1 MSLDHIEGLLREGE
15 ILIIVPPFAAVN
27 RPSLPAHLL
36 QACAL
41 AAGFRV
47 SVLYANLLLAA
58 EIGVALY
65 ASVSEAPPHA
75 MVGERFFARS
85 AHGLP
90 PFGEPEGTELA
101 SHTFFAQARIK
112 ESSPVL
118 REVHLHDTGFGAL
131 PSPTLGI
138 DLPELARFEARAG
151 LFADAIALAVARRP
165 FKVVGAT
172 TTFEQTNASL
182 ALLQRIKRARPAV
195 VTILGGA
202 NCEGEMAEGIA
213 SLDPSVD
220 HIFSG
225 ESDITFPAF
234 LSALFSSGARS
245 GARPEGR
252 IVKGAPV
259 RDLDA
264 IPTPDFTEYFEQRSS
279 IFPASPSLSSG
290 EALGPTRLPYETSRG
305 CWWGQKHHCTF
316 CGLNGEGMAFREKSA
331 ERVFADLTSLA
342 AAHETRRFCM
352 TDNIMPRG
360 YFKSLLPRLAASP
373 SPVELFYEQK
383 ANLSLDDVLTLKRAG
398 VTSIQPGIEALS
410 SALLRRMDKGVLARQ
425 NLVLLRDAR
434 AAGLD
439 LQWNLLWGFPGDE
452 AESYADTLALLP
464 LLHHL
469 QPPSCFLHLSID
481 RFSPYF
487 QRPEAYGIQNLRPH
501 PAYRAAFPAHT
512 AIDQLAYYFVGDY
525 ASSGYRRL
533 DLIRRIEEE
542 LSAWRARWAPSAG
555 AGPTRP
561 TPPTLRV
568 SPLGEHYLVLDT
580 RGLPGTEETMVLER
594 EEAASALRAAPYVE
608 TAAITL
614 AIERR
619 IGVVVDGFYVPLATA
634 SPPLLQ
640 ALEREGRG
648 SSTWERAAL
657 PEDGDGRGLRL
668 PVIPETGTPR

>member
-1 MSLDHIEGLLREGE
+1 MSLDCLEGLLLDGE

-41 AAGFRV
+41 ASGFRV

-58 EIGVALY
+58 EIGVGLY
-65 ASVSEAPPHA
+65 SAVSNAPPHA

-90 PFGEPEGTELA
+90 PFGEPDG
-101 SHTFFAQARIK
+101 
-112 ESSPVL
+112 P
-118 REVHLHDTGFGAL
+118 AL
-131 PSPTLGI
+131 TLDI
-138 DLPELARFEARAG
+138 DLPALVRVEPRAVPFAEAVA
-151 LFADAIALAVARRP
+151 AAVARRP

-182 ALLQRIKRARPAV
+182 ALLQRIKRARPEI

-202 NCEGEMAEGIA
+202 NCEGEMAKGIA
-213 SLDPSVD
+213 SLDPSIDQID

-225 ESDITFPAF
+225 ESDVTFPAF
-234 LSALFSSGARS
+234 LTALAEGT
-245 GARPEGR
+245 RPPGR
-252 IVKGAPV
+252 IVTGAPLA
-259 RDLDA
+259 DLDA
-264 IPTPDFTEYFEQRSS
+264 LPTPDFTEYFEQRAN
-279 IFPASPSLSSG
+279 IFPASSRGSF
-290 EALGPTRLPYETSRG
+290 EAAVGPTRLPYESSRG

-316 CGLNGEGMAFREKSA
+316 CGLNGEGMAFREKSP
-331 ERVFADLTSLA
+331 ERVFADLAALA
-342 AAHETRRFCM
+342 RAHGTARFCM

-360 YFKSLLPRLAASP
+360 YFKTLLPRLAASP

-398 VTSIQPGIEALS
+398 VHSIQPGIEALS

-439 LQWNLLWGFPGDE
+439 LQWNLLWGFPGDLAEDYE
-452 AESYADTLALLP
+452 ATLALLP

-469 QPPSCFLHLSID
+469 KPPDSLLHLSVD

-487 QRPEAYGIQNLRPH
+487 QRPEAYGIQNIRPH

-512 AIDQLAYYFVGDY
+512 ALDQIAYYFVGDY
-525 ASSGYRRL
+525 ASSAYRRR
-533 DLIRRIEEE
+533 DLIGRIEQE
-542 LSAWRARWAPSAG
+542 LGAWRARWAPSAG
-555 AGPTRP
+555 APPTPP

-568 SPLGEHYLVLDT
+568 TPVGEYYLVLDT
-580 RGLPGTEETMVLER
+580 RGLPGTDETMVLDR
-594 EEAASALRAAPYVE
+594 EEATSALRAAPYAE
-608 TAAITL
+608 TAAIAR

-619 IGVVVDGFYVPLATA
+619 IGVVVDGWYVPLATA
-634 SPPLLQ
+634 SPALLQ
-640 ALEREGRG
+640 SLEREARG
-648 SSTWERAAL
+648 SSKAAL
-657 PEDGDGRGLRL
+657 TEDPGEQRKRL
-668 PVIPETGTPR
+668 PVIPETGSPR